1 MKTSDLCIL
10 VSVGVAFITT
20 AYLWFNGQ
28 KEEGLFTATWIP
40 SILTFA
46 IYFQTYHWKIKME
59 DPLIFFVGLFCF
71 VLAIVGVVMTYLEF
85 KNIELKSKK

>member
-10 VSVGVAFITT
+10 LSVGVAFLTT

-28 KEEGLFTATWIP
+28 QQDALFTATWVP

-46 IYFQTYHWKIKME
+46 IYFK
-59 DPLIFFVGLFCF
+59 LISR
-71 VLAIVGVVMTYLEF
+71 
-85 KNIELKSKK
+85 K

>member
-10 VSVGVAFITT
+10 LSVAVAFITT

-46 IYFQTYHWKIKME
+46 IYFKIIARK
-59 DPLIFFVGLFCF
+59 D
-71 VLAIVGVVMTYLEF
+71 
-85 KNIELKSKK
+85 